1 MKALFVWWFRVGLAF
16 LVLLGCVICSE
27 VTAEPNQPMLPQVYD
42 KQDIIGWWM
51 SEKLDGIRGYWDG
64 QQLFSKNG
72 RLLFPPAEFTA
83 TLPPFP
89 VEGELWV
96 GRNGFE
102 QTASI
107 VQREKPHA
115 GWLTLKFG
123 IFDLPRESGT
133 FRQRLSK
140 IKVWLDKH
148 PASSAFLIDQTPVRY
163 LQQFRD
169 ELQRIENLGGEGLIV
184 RDPDARYE
192 SGRSMAILKVKNF
205 QDAEAIV
212 IAHLPGKGKHDGRLG
227 ALLVE
232 PEEGAQFRI
241 GTGFSDTERES
252 PPAIGTVIT
261 YKYYGR
267 YRSGLPKFPSFL
279 RVRSDSNL

>member
-1 MKALFVWWFRVGLAF
+1 MKAFFVWLRVGLALF
-16 LVLLGCVICSE
+16 VLLGGTICSE
-27 VTAEPNQPMLPQVYD
+27 VAAEPSQLMLPHIYEE
-42 KQDIIGWWM
+42 QDIIGWWM

-64 QQLFSKNG
+64 QQLFSKTG
-72 RLLFPPAEFTA
+72 RLLSPSSEFTA

-89 VEGELWV
+89 VEGELWG
-96 GRNGFE
+96 GRNSFE

-115 GWLTLKFG
+115 GWMTLKFG
-123 IFDLPRESGT
+123 IFDLPRESGS

-140 IKVWLDKH
+140 IKAWSDEH
-148 PASSAFLIDQTPVRY
+148 QTPSVFVIKQIPVRS

-192 SGRSMAILKVKNF
+192 SGRSMSILKVKSF
-205 QDAEAIV
+205 QDAEASV
-212 IAHLPGKGKHDGRLG
+212 IAYLPGKGKHEGRLG

-232 PEEGAQFRI
+232 GKDGTQFRI
-241 GTGFSDTERES
+241 GTGFSDSERDN
-252 PPAIGTVIT
+252 PPQVGAIIT

-267 YRSGLPKFPSFL
+267 YQSGLPKFPSFL
-279 RVRSDSNL
+279 RVREDTGW

>member
-1 MKALFVWWFRVGLAF
+1 MKAVFAWLHILLSLSVV
-16 LVLLGCVICSE
+16 LGCLICSQ
-27 VTAEPNQPMLPQVYD
+27 AAAAPNQPMLPHIYD
-42 KQDIIGWWM
+42 EQKIIGWWM

-83 TLPPFP
+83 VFPPFP
-89 VEGELWV
+89 VEGELWG
-96 GRNGFE
+96 GRNSFE

-115 GWLTLKFG
+115 EWMRLTFG
-123 IFDLPRESGT
+123 IFDLPRESGH
-133 FRQRLSK
+133 FRQRFSK
-140 IKVWLDKH
+140 IKEWSDQH
-148 PASSAFLIDQTPVRY
+148 QNSTAFVIDQIPIHS

-184 RDPDARYE
+184 RDPDAHYE
-192 SGRSMAILKVKNF
+192 SGRSMSILKVKSC
-205 QDAEAIV
+205 QDAEANV
-212 IAHLPGKGKHDGRLG
+212 IAYLPGKGKHEGRLG

-232 PEEGAQFRI
+232 EKDGTQFRI
-241 GTGFSDTERES
+241 GTGFSDSEREN
-252 PPAIGTVIT
+252 PPAIGTLIT

-267 YRSGLPKFPSFL
+267 YQSGLPKFPSFL
-279 RVRSDSNL
+279 RVREDSDL